1 MDHAWY
7 SAPSDFW
14 GNLTPGVRT
23 DLENLGARTRFQK
36 HDMVFRAGSDGR
48 DVHVLMSG
56 RVKIYALSPVGRAV
70 TLWFCLP
77 GEIFGL
83 AEMARSSPR
92 TVYAEACTD
101 AEVLILPCD
110 RLRTLL
116 LSDATTAMQLVDM
129 LSCRLRQLSD
139 VMLNLIADD
148 VNTRVAKLLLRL
160 HARYGRALETG
171 GYLLDLPLTHQEMA
185 DMIGTTRQSVSS
197 AVTLLRQRGL
207 LTTTDHRLCLT
218 DPERL
223 AELAET
229 ASTGQAGQR
238 SAATPAGTTDIGLK
252 S

>member
-14 GNLTPGVRT
+14 GSLTPAVRA
-23 DLENLGARTRFQK
+23 DLDQLGTRARFRKQE
-36 HDMVFRAGSDGR
+36 MLFRAGSDGR
-48 DVHVLMSG
+48 DVYVLMSG
-56 RVKIYALSPVGRAV
+56 RVKVYALSPTGRAV

-77 GEIFGL
+77 GEVFGL
-83 AEMARSSPR
+83 AEMARGSPR
-92 TVYAEACTD
+92 MVFAEACTD

-110 RLRTLL
+110 RLRARLV
-116 LSDATTAMQLVDM
+116 SDAATAMQVVDM

-139 VMLNLIADD
+139 AMLNLIADD
-148 VNTRVAKLLLRL
+148 VNTRVVKLLLRL

-171 GYLLDLPLTHQEMA
+171 GFLLDLPLTHQDMA

-197 AVTLLRQRGL
+197 AVTHLRQRGL
-207 LTTTDHRLCLT
+207 LTTSGHRFCLT

-223 AELAET
+223 T
-229 ASTGQAGQR
+229 ATTSATHAGQR
-238 SAATPAGTTDIGLK
+238 SVAAQLGESNIGLG

>member
-1 MDHAWY
+1 MDHAWFA
-7 SAPSDFW
+7 APSDFW
-14 GNLTPGVRT
+14 GSLTPAVRA
-23 DLENLGARTRFQK
+23 DLEQLGTRARYRKQ
-36 HDMVFRAGSDGR
+36 DMVFRAGSDGR

-56 RVKIYALSPVGRAV
+56 RVKVYALSPVGRAV

-101 AEVLILPCD
+101 VEVLILPCD
-110 RLRTLL
+110 RLRTQL
-116 LSDATTAMQLVDM
+116 LSDAATAMLLVDM

-160 HARYGRALETG
+160 HARYGRPLETG
-171 GYLLDLPLTHQEMA
+171 GFLLDLPLTHQEMA

-197 AVTLLRQRGL
+197 AVTLFRQRGL
-207 LTTTDHRLCLT
+207 LTTTGHRLCLT

-223 AELAET
+223 AET
-229 ASTGQAGQR
+229 ASAAQTR
-238 SAATPAGTTDIGLK
+238 PHSAAMPARAADIGLK

>member
-7 SAPSDFW
+7 ATPSDFW
-14 GNLTPGVRT
+14 GNLTPAVRD
-23 DLENLGARTRFQK
+23 DLGLLGTRARFRK
-36 HDMVFRAGSDGR
+36 HDMMFRAGSDGR
-48 DVHVLMSG
+48 DVYVLMSG
-56 RVKIYALSPVGRAV
+56 RVKVYALSPVGRAV

-77 GEIFGL
+77 GEVFGL

-110 RLRTLL
+110 RLRARLG
-116 LSDATTAMQLVDM
+116 SDAATAMLLVDM

-139 VMLNLIADD
+139 AMLNLIADD

-160 HARYGRALETG
+160 HARYGRLQESG

-185 DMIGTTRQSVSS
+185 DMIGTSRQSVSS
-197 AVTLLRQRGL
+197 AITDLRQRGL
-207 LTTTDHRLCLT
+207 LTTTGHRLYLT

-223 AELAET
+223 AQS
-229 ASTGQAGQR
+229 ASSTDTR
-238 SAATPAGTTDIGLK
+238 PHPVAAPTRASDL
-252 S
+252 SLES